1 MEVETET
8 ARWEAMWLRESGK
21 VWLQAA
27 PWGPVQPLR
36 TVSPADLARVDIVG
50 RGRRPRRRKKVM
62 TRGRSPPG
70 SLPVHPLSCLGS
82 PNTCVSL
89 LGLP

>member
-27 PWGPVQPLR
+27 AWGPGQPLR
-36 TVSPADLARVDIVG
+36 TVSCAGWASVDIVG
-50 RGRRPRRRKKVM
+50 RGWGPSRRKKVM
-62 TRGRSPPG
+62 T
-70 SLPVHPLSCLGS
+70 
-82 PNTCVSL
+82 
-89 LGLP
+89 